1 MKKFLPFM
9 LILPFL
15 AFAAEEED
23 KKEETKA
30 YYLNVASDEDES
42 KDAKE
47 EKLFAQI
54 SDEDEKD
61 AEKEEVEKY
70 LS

>member
-1 MKKFLPFM
+1 MKKILPFM

-15 AFAAEEED
+15 AFAAEED
-23 KKEETKA
+23 KKEEPKA

-61 AEKEEVEKY
+61 AEKEEGENFI
-70 LS
+70 S

>member
-1 MKKFLPFM
+1 M

-15 AFAAEEED
+15 AFATEEED

-30 YYLNVASDEDES
+30 YYLNVASDEDE
-42 KDAKE
+42 
-47 EKLFAQI
+47 
-54 SDEDEKD
+54 KD